1 MPDLHHI
8 KLLLGIKDKN
18 IFITNVESKSIK
30 NIKSLVVSATL
41 SKEIR
46 RCPLCKQMN
55 HEGMI
60 VKNGKK
66 KSLIQLNKCANQLT
80 YLALAKQRYHC
91 RGCHTYFTAN
101 TYIVDRNCFIAKQ
114 VRYKILEE
122 LTEKQAMTT
131 IAKHCGVSWSTVSR
145 TLASLI
151 PMTKVKR
158 NWLPRCL
165 LMDEFR
171 SLKNQVGPYSFSCMD
186 GDTGKLLDILPSRKK
201 KALVSYFMQFERRAR
216 LKVKVIVTDMNV
228 SYASLIKEC
237 FPKAKLVVDRFHIVK
252 HLIRKFEDIRV
263 RIMKSF
269 DRNDPTQA
277 KYYRQLKAL
286 SRLLI
291 KRQDKLVYDKWTKW
305 RNFGWAYLTES
316 EVVDR
321 LLSISDELRIA
332 YFYYQEIL
340 QAFHDKEADTFFK
353 LVRTMP
359 NSVDKMYIIPPHYH
373 ATDELYIRLALE
385 LPYSNAKIENL
396 HTHIKALKRVA
407 YGFRSFRKMKTRI
420 FLLNNLITYESKNI

>member
-1 MPDLHHI
+1 MSDLHHI
-8 KLLLGIKDKN
+8 KLLLGIKDEN
-18 IFITNVESKSIK
+18 IQITNVESKKIK
-30 NIKSLVVSATL
+30 CIKSLVVSAIL
-41 SKEIR
+41 SKTIH
-46 RCPLCKQMN
+46 RCPHCKKIN
-55 HEGMI
+55 SEGVI

-66 KSLIQLNKCANQLT
+66 KSLILLNKCANQLT

-91 RGCHTYFTAN
+91 RACHTYFTAN
-101 TYIVDRNCFIAKQ
+101 TYIVERNCFIAKQ

-131 IAKHCGVSWSTVSR
+131 ISKHCGVSWSTVSR
-145 TLASLI
+145 TLASLASL
-151 PMTKVKR
+151 TKVKR

-171 SLKNQVGPYSFSCMD
+171 SLKNQISPYSFSCMD

-201 KALVSYFMQFERRAR
+201 KDLVSYFMQFEHRAR
-216 LKVKVIVTDMNV
+216 LNVKILVTDMNA
-228 SYASLIKEC
+228 SYNALIKEC
-237 FPKAKLVVDRFHIVK
+237 FPHAKLVVDRFHVVK
-252 HLIRKFEDIRV
+252 HLIRSFEDIRL

-269 DRNDPTQA
+269 DRNDPIQA
-277 KYYRQLKAL
+277 KYYRQVKAL

-291 KRQDKLVYDKWTKW
+291 KRQDKLIYDRWTKW

-321 LLSISDELRIA
+321 LLSTSAELRMA
-332 YFYYQEIL
+332 YSYYQEIL
-340 QAFHDKEADTFFK
+340 HAFHEKEADTFFQ
-353 LVRTMP
+353 LVKTMP
-359 NSVDKMYIIPPHYH
+359 DTVPE
-373 ATDELYIRLALE
+373 ELHHIKKAFINYESGIRLALE

-396 HTHIKALKRVA
+396 HTHIKALKRVV

-420 FLLNNLITYESKNI
+420 FLLNNLITY